1 MSSTIQT
8 VVTIAGV
15 VVGILYVLSIVY
27 VIKDARNRGTNWP
40 VWAIISLIPL
50 IGFIAY
56 CVARPPLT
64 IEDRDEQDLDVALK
78 RRQLMQYGT
87 CAHCGYPVEND
98 YVLCPNC
105 HQRLK
110 NLCPTC
116 HHALNP
122 EWSICPYCTTT
133 IHSSVPR
140 DPQGTGAVRTRERRT
155 SADTTGQR
163 PRVN

>member
-15 VVGILYVLSIVY
+15 VVGILYILSIVY

-105 HQRLK
+105 HQPLF
-110 NLCPTC
+110 
-116 HHALNP
+116 P
-122 EWSICPYCTTT
+122 ETP
-133 IHSSVPR
+133 
-140 DPQGTGAVRTRERRT
+140 DEE
-155 SADTTGQR
+155 
-163 PRVN
+163 